1 MQPQSPAPSRE
12 LGLGS
17 SGQRSCGQNA
27 SIHLPRLLPSPPPAQ
42 RSLVF
47 RCGSAVSPRAH
58 GSDSVH
64 SPERGDVTRLHS
76 LWFESVRGEFAEG
89 MDFISAP
96 AAPSAF
102 LQSGRGCFSPRRSPA
117 GRGGGSWSPAS
128 CAWQCPPLR
137 CQRAPLIKTW
147 LRPERKLSQSTSTLT
162 KLRACIS
169 ASLRSVPSP
178 SETKTKLFLC
188 ENCDLRKQREV
199 SHNV

>member
-58 GSDSVH
+58 SSDSVH

-102 LQSGRGCFSPRRSPA
+102 LQSGRGCFFSQTVTCRA
-117 GRGGGSWSPAS
+117 GGRVLES
-128 CAWQCPPLR
+128 CFLCLAVPPT
-137 CQRAPLIKTW
+137 QVS
-147 LRPERKLSQSTSTLT
+147 E
-162 KLRACIS
+162 
-169 ASLRSVPSP
+169 SP
-178 SETKTKLFLC
+178 SDKNLAAAGAEAFPKHQHFNEAPCLHLSILKERAFP
-188 ENCDLRKQREV
+188 K
-199 SHNV
+199 